1 MQSGENAE
9 ACRAIEHLEKSN
21 HKDKTG
27 QEPPME
33 VHNAVTPSAEQIE
46 GFLAPDAAGPIYMVN
61 LLKFKAHAE
70 YEDGRETSLSGREAY
85 MLYAIEVAKVITQVG
100 GKLTFGGDVKR
111 LMLGEVEELWDQ
123 VAIAMYPSRAAMF
136 EMIQL
141 PAYAEISVHRTAGL
155 AGQLNIETVA
165 PSSN

>member
-1 MQSGENAE
+1 
-9 ACRAIEHLEKSN
+9 
-21 HKDKTG
+21 
-27 QEPPME
+27 ME
-33 VHNAVTPSAEQIE
+33 VHNAVTPTTEQVE
-46 GFLAPDAAGPIYMVN
+46 GFLAPGATEPIYMVN

-85 MLYAIEVAKVITQVG
+85 SLYATEVAKVITQVG
-100 GKLTFGGDVKR
+100 GELTFGADVAR

-141 PAYAEISVHRTAGL
+141 PEYAEISVHRSAGL

-165 PSSN
+165 PSSD

>member
-1 MQSGENAE
+1 
-9 ACRAIEHLEKSN
+9 
-21 HKDKTG
+21 
-27 QEPPME
+27 
-33 VHNAVTPSAEQIE
+33 
-46 GFLAPDAAGPIYMVN
+46 
-61 LLKFKAHAE
+61 
-70 YEDGRETSLSGREAY
+70 
-85 MLYAIEVAKVITQVG
+85 MLYATEVAMVITQVG

-165 PSSN
+165 PSLD